1 MSTAKRTPAN
11 DSVHVAAQALPRT
24 LCNDVTTL
32 TRAVTALRS
41 CSYIVCDCEGTNLGS
56 LGGRLSLIILCGIP
70 IADSEQPHI
79 YLIDTVVLKRR
90 ILQPVF
96 ELLRSD
102 QHTKVM
108 YDPRMDWSE
117 LFHRHNVELSQV
129 LDLQLADVA
138 SRSVRGEREGGQLAR
153 LFTFCG
159 EDNVKSH
166 RQSYTKV
173 HRLNSLES
181 CATEHNVVNGSKK
194 IKSRK
199 RTI

>member
-1 MSTAKRTPAN
+1 MPRVQRTPAN
-11 DSVHVAAQALPRT
+11 DSVDAAARALPRT

-41 CSYIVCDCEGTNLGS
+41 CSYIVCDCEGINLGC

-70 IADSEQPHI
+70 IVDSQQPHV
-79 YLIDTVVLKRR
+79 YLIDAVALKDRV
-90 ILQPVF
+90 LQPVF
-96 ELLRSD
+96 QLLRSD
-102 QHTKVM
+102 HYTKVM
-108 YDPRMDWSE
+108 YDPRSDWSE
-117 LFHRHNVELSQV
+117 LFHRHKVELNGV
-129 LDLQLADVA
+129 LDLQLADVT
-138 SRSVRGEREGGQLAR
+138 SRSVRGERESGQLAR

-181 CATEHNVVNGSKK
+181 CATEHEVVSGSKK